1 MNARQG
7 WNPRDYARNARFVS
21 DLGMPVL
28 EWLNPKANER
38 ILDLGCGDGAL
49 LAELA
54 ERGCSV
60 VGVDSSPEFINTVKA
75 QTLEA
80 YLMDG
85 ERLQFEQEFDAV
97 FSNAA
102 LHWMKKSAAVIR
114 GVWKALVPGGRF
126 VGEMGGQGNIQTIV
140 TALYQALEQRGID
153 PYSLNPWYFP
163 AAEEYRY
170 QLESMGFQ
178 VKRIVLFER
187 PTPLPTDMRGWLMT
201 FGASF
206 TASLPKAEQP
216 AFINEVCAALQAK
229 LHHGNGQWIADYMRL
244 RFEAY
249 KP

>member
-1 MNARQG
+1 MGAGQRWDPEG
-7 WNPRDYARNARFVS
+7 YSRNASFVS

-28 EWLNPKANER
+28 GWLNPKANEH

-49 LAELA
+49 MARLTAL
-54 ERGCSV
+54 GCSM
-60 VGVDSSPEFINTVKA
+60 VGVDSSPEFVNRVKA
-75 QTLEA
+75 QALEA
-80 YLMDG
+80 HVMDG
-85 ERLQFEQEFDAV
+85 ERLQFNQEFDAV

-102 LHWMKKSAAVIR
+102 LHWMKQPAAVIR

-126 VGEMGGQGNIQTIV
+126 VGEMGGQGNIQAIV
-140 TALYQALEQRGID
+140 TALYQVLKQRGIN
-153 PYSLNPWYFP
+153 PYSLDPWYFP
-163 AAEEYRY
+163 AAEEYQH
-170 QLESMGFQ
+170 QLQSIGFQ

-229 LHHGNGQWIADYMRL
+229 LYHGNGQWIADYMRL